1 MLVVN
6 VSSFATPGNALP
18 RSTGAIRRCPSD
30 PTLSPNERAVYE
42 YTLKWV
48 IQKGVEHV
56 RKTGGMFHW
65 STYFW

>member
-6 VSSFATPGNALP
+6 VSSLATPGNALP

-42 YTLKWV
+42 YTLTQPLA
-48 IQKGVEHV
+48 ISAIISG
-56 RKTGGMFHW
+56 
-65 STYFW
+65 